1 MRKLISNTKEAK
13 EWMKK
18 NPERILY
25 SYKEKINLVCMGPA
39 RVQAP
44 LSIEGFKVL
53 TGVKTDGTPIWKP
66 LTEFEIEIN

>member
-39 RVQAP
+39 RV
-44 LSIEGFKVL
+44 
-53 TGVKTDGTPIWKP
+53 
-66 LTEFEIEIN
+66 